1 MDGLKH
7 RISDTIIFKTTV
19 QSYELDFFHHVNN
32 AVYLNWLESARVFFL
47 KEKGMSF
54 DDFLKQSAVPVVAS
68 VHMEFK
74 KPAYMDDEISIHTW
88 ISSKKRVAMTISYEL
103 FNQKNDLIHTADSVL
118 VFVDKSGKAANIP
131 ESYLAMMTE

>member
-1 MDGLKH
+1 MDGLKP

-54 DDFLKQSAVPVVAS
+54 DDFLHQKAVPVVAS

-118 VFVDKSGKAANIP
+118 VFVDNSGKAANIP
-131 ESYLAMMTE
+131 DSYLAMMTE